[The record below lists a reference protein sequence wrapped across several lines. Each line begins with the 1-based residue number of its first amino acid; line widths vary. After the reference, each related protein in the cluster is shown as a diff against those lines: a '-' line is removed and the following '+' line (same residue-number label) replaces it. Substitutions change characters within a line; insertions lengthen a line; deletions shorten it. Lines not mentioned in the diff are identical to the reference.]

1 MTVKIT
7 KPEINVREKLNEL
20 KKPTGVAGEAML
32 RAETPQEQQ
41 ALVGVG
47 RKNLIFNG
55 AMNIAQRETT
65 FDKNSFTG
73 SKYYSLDRFHIQSST
88 PSHDHTVTQST
99 DAPDGFSHS
108 FKYTQDTAASSYPAT
123 SSQYHRLRHH
133 LEGQNCKQI
142 ENADCVLTFY
152 VKSSIAGKYDAVIF
166 ALDSSLN
173 HMVLPYTINHANTW
187 EKKELRFIGPSTI
200 SRGANV
206 SLDVQWHLARSGSN
220 YHTTTPGVWGATK
233 LSSPNST
240 DALIKTAGATWQ
252 ITGVQLELGKVATP
266 FEHRSYGEELALC
279 QRYYT
284 EVKQFVFNANKG
296 TDSHWDGHSNAG
308 SYPFPVTM
316 RASPSVTIVQTFGW
330 IANTNSWTAP
340 SAGRHPVGIGVRNE
354 QNVNFSA
361 VNYWDVSGTSGSSAG
376 STTAV
381 RIEKATV
388 DAEL

>member
-7 KPEINVREKLNEL
+7 KPQINVREELNDL
-20 KKPTGVAGEAML
+20 KKPTGIAGEAML

-55 AMNIAQRETT
+55 AMNISQRGTT

-123 SSQYHRLRHH
+123 SSQYHRVRHQS
-133 LEGQNCKQI
+133 EGQNCKQI
-142 ENADCVLTFY
+142 ENANCVLTFY
-152 VKSSIAGKYDAVIF
+152 VKSSIAGQFDVALF
-166 ALDSSLN
+166 APDSSLN
-173 HMVLPYTINHANTW
+173 HMLLPYTINNSNTW
-187 EKKELRFIGPSTI
+187 EKKELRFTGPSTI
-200 SRGANV
+200 SRTNAF
-206 SLDVQWHLARSGSN
+206 SFDVQWQLARAGTSYQS
-220 YHTTTPGVWGATK
+220 TTAGVWGATK

-240 DALIKTAGATWQ
+240 DAIIKTAGATWQ
-252 ITGVQLELGKVATP
+252 LTGVQLEVGKVATP

-279 QRYYT
+279 QRYYSQIYYQW
-284 EVKQFVFNANKG
+284 EG
-296 TDSHWDGHSNAG
+296 TIGATGNFAP
-308 SYPFPVTM
+308 YNPVLPVTM
-316 RASPSVTIVQTFGW
+316 RAAGTVTH
-330 IANTNSWTAP
+330 TNASSGNA
-340 SAGRHPVGIGVRNE
+340 
-354 QNVNFSA
+354 
-361 VNYWDVSGTSGSSAG
+361 VSGLNQSSIEPYG
-376 STTAV
+376 LNTVFVVINTTGTGYGFYLAD
-381 RIEKATV
+381 IAI